1 MKFKGNIIVKGKI
14 KCETGLHIG
23 GNKDI
28 FEIGGIDAPVI
39 RDPVTRYPY
48 IPGSSLKGRMR
59 FLLEWEMGKVDPNDG
74 KPHNCKKEDDAKN
87 CPVCRV
93 FGISAAEELKVG
105 PTRLI
110 VRDAHP
116 TDETVENWKEL
127 DTGLLFTEWKKENY
141 IDRIT
146 SRADPRDMERVPKG
160 SEFKF
165 EMVYG
170 IYAMG
175 DGDDGTKD
183 LEFFGNVKTAMKLLE
198 DSYLGGSGSRGYGKI
213 KFECEEVRF
222 KTREDYKE
230 GREGTTYES
239 IEDAMNK
246 LKKTLTR
253 KREAMDEESLT

>member
-1 MKFKGNIIVKGKI
+1 MEGVEMEFKGNVIIRGVI

-39 RDPVTRYPY
+39 RDPISKLPY

-59 FLLEWEMGKVDPNDG
+59 FLLEWHTGRVNKDDG
-74 KPHNCKKEDDAKN
+74 KPHNCKDEGEAKK

-93 FGISAAEELKVG
+93 FGISAAENLQVG

-116 TDETVENWKEL
+116 TEETVEKWKRL
-127 DTGLLFTEWKKENY
+127 DTGLLYTEWKKENY

-160 SEFKF
+160 SEFNF

-170 IYAMG
+170 IYDMG
-175 DGDDGTKD
+175 DGGTKD
-183 LEFFGNVKTAMKLLE
+183 VEFFEHVQTAMKLLE
-198 DSYLGGSGSRGYGKI
+198 DSYLGGNGSRGYGKI
-213 KFECEEVRF
+213 RFDVREVRF
-222 KTREDYKE
+222 KSRDDYRSGGE
-230 GREGTTYES
+230 GVIFES
-239 IEDAMNK
+239 ISEAIERIKEK
-246 LKKTLTR
+246 LGG
-253 KREAMDEESLT
+253 EGSGE